1 MCPDSEAISA
11 LRRGARCLRNRM
23 LAPSSKRNRLTCSTC
38 RRSEAENGGL
48 RFPCLSAA
56 WCSLSAH
63 QAGCGDASL
72 IVGVGAYLCL
82 YGPNREHRVGEI
94 MATVTQAYR
103 FALDPTPAQ
112 RRALASHCG
121 AARVAHNWGLA
132 LVKTRLDQRRTDPG
146 VQVPWTVPELRREW
160 NRVKDEVAPWWAE
173 NSKEAYSSGLGGL
186 ARALRNWSDSR
197 SGGRKGR
204 RSDSRSSRRRAV
216 VGMPAVSP
224 PARSRCWPTASTSS
238 FPASASSRPTSRP
251 ASSPAAWSRAPPG
264 FCPPPFP
271 ERPTAGSSPSPSR
284 LNGRSRP
291 PTGRRPRLEWTSAS
305 VTWPC
310 SLLASLPS
318 RTHELWSNPPEG
330 FAGSTGN

>member
-48 RFPCLSAA
+48 PFPCLSAA

-103 FALDPTPAQ
+103 FALDPTPIQ

-121 AARVAHNWGLA
+121 AARVADNWGLA
-132 LVKTRLDQRRTDPG
+132 LVKTRLDQRRTDLG
-146 VQVPWTVPELRREW
+146 VQVPWTLPELRREW
-160 NRVKDEVAPWWAE
+160 NRAKNEAAPWWAE
-173 NSKEAYSSGLGGL
+173 NSKEAYSSGLDGP
-186 ARALRNWSDSR
+186 ARALRNWSESR
-197 SGGRKGR
+197 SGRRRGRPVGFPQFKKKGR
-204 RSDSRSSRRRAV
+204 CR
-216 VGMPAVSP
+216 
-224 PARSRCWPTASTSS
+224 RSRLPTA
-238 FPASASSRPTSRP
+238 
-251 ASSPAAWSRAPPG
+251 
-264 FCPPPFP
+264 
-271 ERPTAGSSPSPSR
+271 
-284 LNGRSRP
+284 
-291 PTGRRPRLEWTSAS
+291 RRPSLAWTSAS

-310 SLLASLPS
+310 SLLARLPP
-318 RTHELWSNPPEG
+318 RTHELWNDPPAS
-330 FAGSTGN
+330 FAGSTRNWLVDAPPLDDGSSPGDG

>member
-23 LAPSSKRNRLTCSTC
+23 LAPSSKRNRRTCSTC

-103 FALDPTPAQ
+103 FALDPTPIQ

-121 AARVAHNWGLA
+121 A
-132 LVKTRLDQRRTDPG
+132 PG
-146 VQVPWTVPELRREW
+146 
-160 NRVKDEVAPWWAE
+160 
-173 NSKEAYSSGLGGL
+173 
-186 ARALRNWSDSR
+186 
-197 SGGRKGR
+197 
-204 RSDSRSSRRRAV
+204 
-216 VGMPAVSP
+216 SP
-224 PARSRCWPTASTSS
+224 TIGVWRW
-238 FPASASSRPTSRP
+238 SRP
-251 ASSPAAWSRAPPG
+251 ASTSAEPTWGAGAMDAA
-264 FCPPPFP
+264 CPSC
-271 ERPTAGSSPSPSR
+271 GG
-284 LNGRSRP
+284 NG
-291 PTGRRPRLEWTSAS
+291 TGRRTRLPRGG
-305 VTWPC
+305 P
-310 SLLASLPS
+310 
-318 RTHELWSNPPEG
+318 RTPRRPTPPG
-330 FAGSTGN
+330 WMD